1 MDYPEL
7 QLLIAGEWRGRA
19 GHDTLPVV
27 DPATE
32 QVLAELP
39 IANDADLDAALD
51 AASATFAE
59 WRDTPAADRA
69 AILQRAAGLLRE
81 RADEIGR
88 IQTLEEGKGLTES
101 ISEVVGAAD
110 LLQWS
115 AEEGRRAYGRIVPS
129 RVHGGRSIVLREPL
143 GPVAA
148 FTPWNFP
155 ILIPARKLGA
165 ALAAGCPA
173 VFKPAEETPATG
185 FALAAALVDAGLPP
199 GVLSVVCGN
208 PQQISEHLITSP
220 AIRKVTFTGSTP
232 IGIQIAGLAAQR
244 VIPATLE
251 LGGHAP
257 VVVFAD
263 ADIPR
268 AVKMLVASK
277 FRNAGQICIAPS
289 RFIVQENVVTE
300 FTEQFVTATRELRVG
315 NGLDPE
321 VNMGPLANERRGPA
335 IEALVQDAVAS
346 GATVL
351 AGGHPIDGSGYF
363 WEPTVLS
370 GLDPEKSRVMNE
382 EPFGPIA
389 PIVPFASLDDGIALA
404 NRVPFGLASYAF
416 TTSLS
421 TARYAAASIQA
432 GMVGVND
439 IMIMGPET
447 PFGGVKASGYGSE
460 SGTEGLESFMHA
472 KYVRE
477 S

>member
-1 MDYPEL
+1 
-7 QLLIAGEWRGRA
+7 
-19 GHDTLPVV
+19 
-27 DPATE
+27 
-32 QVLAELP
+32 
-39 IANDADLDAALD
+39 
-51 AASATFAE
+51 
-59 WRDTPAADRA
+59 
-69 AILQRAAGLLRE
+69 
-81 RADEIGR
+81 
-88 IQTLEEGKGLTES
+88 
-101 ISEVVGAAD
+101 
-110 LLQWS
+110 
-115 AEEGRRAYGRIVPS
+115 
-129 RVHGGRSIVLREPL
+129 
-143 GPVAA
+143 
-148 FTPWNFP
+148 
-155 ILIPARKLGA
+155 
-165 ALAAGCPA
+165 
-173 VFKPAEETPATG
+173 
-185 FALAAALVDAGLPP
+185 
-199 GVLSVVCGN
+199 LSVVCGN
-208 PQQISEHLITSP
+208 PQQISEHLIKSP
-220 AIRKVTFTGSTP
+220 VIRKVTFTGSTP

-244 VIPATLE
+244 VIQATLE

-289 RFIVQENVVTE
+289 RFIVQKDVVTE

-370 GLDPEKSRVMNE
+370 GLDPKKSRVMNE

-389 PIVPFASLDDGIALA
+389 PIVPFGSVDDGITLA

-421 TARYAAASIQA
+421 TARYAAESIEA

-447 PFGGVKASGYGSE
+447 PFGGVKDSGYGSE